1 MAEAPVATAGDDD
14 QLDEKALAALI
25 KATGGRR
32 GSTGQ
37 KKQICADC
45 GGVITTLLL
54 SGGEYADGCDTCW
67 KANGY
72 EGDPPCN
79 LKKSQFQ
86 QKAQKQM
93 EKAQRRRDQKTPAEV
108 QAEKL
113 QFARQQKLEEL
124 KAKSPLKQALV
135 SLIQHIEDQSLSELE
150 LFHEIDQNG
159 DGILTR
165 GEMAAALRRLACPLS
180 PSELDGVLRCFDAD
194 NSGSIDFAEFY
205 QLLREESHWIE
216 QREITKE
223 DPRLCG
229 FAIGDRV
236 RLKCRLFSDL
246 SKASLLKDDF
256 QVTAGK
262 VMGPGKK
269 QGIITIDL
277 DKGGGEMTV
286 KAELLQ
292 KLTATKGHHHGCL
305 CEVCFIECYGT
316 DYFGYPPDD
325 EENPYEPQSP
335 RSAQS
340 PSGGMSPMSAGR
352 SGFSPGSSPR
362 SPASPVR
369 KTFPRQCH
377 QDAYG
382 QNLVAQ
388 IAGEKLWLL
397 FPPSSTWLGQHRLP
411 YEDSSTFTDVDPLI
425 QLPPG
430 CTGVGAILK
439 PGDVLAVPRHWFH
452 AVECMS
458 NWSLSVNQWL
468 DAAGDEEQRVHEAVA
483 RCLATP
489 LVEARPEN
497 WWLNPDEELLE
508 TSDNLEFLASALQV
522 ASDDDQGP
530 PVEAVQ
536 AALLRAATHPEVVSL
551 IVRRVKEDLAVC
563 HQKLRPIIATI
574 HKLEMLHSCL
584 GSDCRTRPCTPLA
597 PPSRSG
603 RQQGATAW
611 ARLRVR
617 ESCSLRSS
625 ASALGLFAPFA
636 CQAFLAGRRRSRC
649 IPTRHRHPR
658 LRLFSSVIS
667 EEQQTAS
674 EVLVDFQTFWRWIV
688 LLERRRQGTRVL
700 RTYREIGRRVKTIMR
715 RLRARGVEVCFL
727 TASGTSDHP
736 AGHGE
741 EKDAMFRLA
750 EEQVEASLGDR
761 CVWRV
766 VDQSP
771 SELLERLVKDKPLSA
786 VVGDVSALFARAESR
801 ASVFTM
807 ARPRRPGALDVLGSL
822 GSRVRASRALSFGLA
837 GILFALSLSASEGFG
852 FLGPRRTVLTSLAAP
867 LVAPGVAWAE
877 SLELKSPK
885 SIKELAAGS
894 KKLEDALRLGR
905 PVVVDFSAAWCGDC
919 KAMAPKLQKIREE
932 ASKEVEFVTLD
943 VSFAGPGQD
952 MPSTFPYDK
961 DTDRWARKFKVDG
974 LPHVALVD
982 SSHRVQTALVG
993 DVPYDIMQADVE
1005 ALRKGKEVPFVMYD
1019 AFKNK
1024 PSNDI
1029 LAN

>member
-1 MAEAPVATAGDDD
+1 MPFESQGLHLAIAALGQSAGSDTAPWLVQSSAKQALKKELDARIRELSHGLLSVPVPAAFEGMEIHWSRCELARVPRCRPWNFTVQSLTAEPWLARGAKNTLGGNWPCLCACMDRANANVFLVSGWLISVPGSVARRGLRERKVEKSPGCALASFQDVASIPFPQASSWGALLRPRLSDFVIAVISTLRLEGGCWALPVQGDESGDENEGALQRPERLQSRFCRFQSAADTGLTMAEAPAAAGDDD

-54 SGGEYADGCDTCW
+54 SGGEYADGCDACW
-67 KANGY
+67 KANGF

-79 LKKSQFQ
+79 IKKSQFQ

-113 QFARQQKLEEL
+113 QLARQEKLEEL

-135 SLIQHIEDQSLSELE
+135 SLIQHIEEQSLSELE

-165 GEMAAALRRLACPLS
+165 GEMAAALRRLGCPLS

-216 QREITKE
+216 QREVTKE

-325 EENPYEPQSP
+325 EENPYEPHSP

-397 FPPSSTWLGQHRLP
+397 FPPSSTWLGPHRLP
-411 YEDSSTFTDVDPLI
+411 YEDSSTFTDVDPFV

-430 CTGVGAILK
+430 CTGVGVILK

-452 AVECMS
+452 AVECLS
-458 NWSLSVNQWL
+458 EGWSLSVNQWL

-489 LVEARPEN
+489 LVEARPKK

-508 TSDNLEFLASALQV
+508 TSENIDFLASALQV
-522 ASDDDQGP
+522 ASDDHQDL

-551 IVRRVKEDLAVC
+551 IVRRVKEDLC
-563 HQKLRPIIATI
+563 Q
-574 HKLEMLHSCL
+574 
-584 GSDCRTRPCTPLA
+584 G
-597 PPSRSG
+597 PS
-603 RQQGATAW
+603 
-611 ARLRVR
+611 
-617 ESCSLRSS
+617 
-625 ASALGLFAPFA
+625 
-636 CQAFLAGRRRSRC
+636 
-649 IPTRHRHPR
+649 I
-658 LRLFSSVIS
+658 
-667 EEQQTAS
+667 
-674 EVLVDFQTFWRWIV
+674 
-688 LLERRRQGTRVL
+688 
-700 RTYREIGRRVKTIMR
+700 KK
-715 RLRARGVEVCFL
+715 LRAR
-727 TASGTSDHP
+727 SRRQP
-736 AGHGE
+736 
-741 EKDAMFRLA
+741 
-750 EEQVEASLGDR
+750 GDS
-761 CVWRV
+761 
-766 VDQSP
+766 QS
-771 SELLERLVKDKPLSA
+771 
-786 VVGDVSALFARAESR
+786 
-801 ASVFTM
+801 
-807 ARPRRPGALDVLGSL
+807 
-822 GSRVRASRALSFGLA
+822 
-837 GILFALSLSASEGFG
+837 
-852 FLGPRRTVLTSLAAP
+852 
-867 LVAPGVAWAE
+867 
-877 SLELKSPK
+877 
-885 SIKELAAGS
+885 
-894 KKLEDALRLGR
+894 
-905 PVVVDFSAAWCGDC
+905 
-919 KAMAPKLQKIREE
+919 
-932 ASKEVEFVTLD
+932 
-943 VSFAGPGQD
+943 
-952 MPSTFPYDK
+952 
-961 DTDRWARKFKVDG
+961 
-974 LPHVALVD
+974 
-982 SSHRVQTALVG
+982 
-993 DVPYDIMQADVE
+993 
-1005 ALRKGKEVPFVMYD
+1005 
-1019 AFKNK
+1019 
-1024 PSNDI
+1024 
-1029 LAN
+1029 

>member
-1 MAEAPVATAGDDD
+1 MKRMDIKQELSEACTWPSLRWANLQALKKEHGDSLVSVRIGPHSSVQRTPWEGQCERVSGIRLADFCSWLSGEDVASIPFPQASSWGYCGYQHFEALFKDLKDCNRASADFSQLLTQDERPISPGRSHSMAEAPVAAAGDDD
-14 QLDEKALAALI
+14 QLDEKALASLI

-45 GGVITTLLL
+45 GGMITTLLL
-54 SGGEYADGCDTCW
+54 SGGEYADGCDACW

-79 LKKSQFQ
+79 IKKSQFQ

-113 QFARQQKLEEL
+113 QLARQEKLEEL

-135 SLIQHIEDQSLSELE
+135 SLIQHIEEQCLSELE

-165 GEMAAALRRLACPLS
+165 GEMAAALRRLGCPLS

-194 NSGSIDFAEFY
+194 NSGSIDFAELCEFY

-216 QREITKE
+216 QREVTKE

-269 QGIITIDL
+269 QGILTIDL

-325 EENPYEPQSP
+325 EENPYEPHSP
-335 RSAQS
+335 RSA
-340 PSGGMSPMSAGR
+340 
-352 SGFSPGSSPR
+352 
-362 SPASPVR
+362 
-369 KTFPRQCH
+369 QCH

-397 FPPSSTWLGQHRLP
+397 FPPSSTWLGPHRLP
-411 YEDSSTFTDVDPLI
+411 YEDSSTFTDVDPFV

-430 CTGVGAILK
+430 CTGVGVILK

-452 AVECMS
+452 AVECVS
-458 NWSLSVNQWL
+458 EGWSLSVNQWL

-489 LVEARPEN
+489 LVEARPEK

-508 TSDNLEFLASALQV
+508 TSENMDFLASALQV
-522 ASDDDQGP
+522 ASDDHQDL

-551 IVRRVKEDLAVC
+551 IVRRVKEDLCVPRAK
-563 HQKLRPIIATI
+563 HQKAACEKPPTAWRFTAPRDIFQLVGVARGAHPSLRTFLTRRESQPI
-574 HKLEMLHSCL
+574 HKFQMLHSCL
-584 GSDCRTRPCTPLA
+584 VPDCRPCMPLEA
-597 PPSRSG
+597 PSKSARK
-603 RQQGATAW
+603 QGAAAW
-611 ARLRVR
+611 AWLHVR
-617 ESCSLRSS
+617 KRSLPRSS
-625 ASALGLFAPFA
+625 AAALGLFAPLA
-636 CQAFLAGRRRSRC
+636 AAFVAGRRRSGC
-649 IPTRHRHPR
+649 NPTRHRHPR
-658 LRLFSSVIS
+658 LRLFSSVIR

-688 LLERRRQGTRVL
+688 LLERRRGTRVL
-700 RTYREIGRRVKTIMR
+700 RTYRAIGRRVRTIMR

-727 TASGTSDHP
+727 TASGVSDRRR
-736 AGHGE
+736 AE
-741 EKDAMFRLA
+741 EDAMFRLA
-750 EEQVEASLGDR
+750 EEQVEASLGER

-771 SELLERLVKDKPLSA
+771 SELLARLLEDNPRSA
-786 VVGDVSALFARAESR
+786 VVYSDTCEMKRTHEEGSSESER
-801 ASVFTM
+801 IS
-807 ARPRRPGALDVLGSL
+807 
-822 GSRVRASRALSFGLA
+822 
-837 GILFALSLSASEGFG
+837 
-852 FLGPRRTVLTSLAAP
+852 
-867 LVAPGVAWAE
+867 
-877 SLELKSPK
+877 
-885 SIKELAAGS
+885 
-894 KKLEDALRLGR
+894 
-905 PVVVDFSAAWCGDC
+905 
-919 KAMAPKLQKIREE
+919 
-932 ASKEVEFVTLD
+932 
-943 VSFAGPGQD
+943 
-952 MPSTFPYDK
+952 
-961 DTDRWARKFKVDG
+961 
-974 LPHVALVD
+974 
-982 SSHRVQTALVG
+982 
-993 DVPYDIMQADVE
+993 
-1005 ALRKGKEVPFVMYD
+1005 
-1019 AFKNK
+1019 
-1024 PSNDI
+1024 
-1029 LAN
+1029 